1 VIAEK
6 KILLRKET
14 EKIGVVNFFNV
25 RENLEYIIRFG
36 RETFKERHLLRLKVI
51 FSSASKRTRPKRRL
65 VFRALGYRPPVVE
78 TTLFIFFT
86 TSLSA
91 GCFFI
96 LCVCREVSPAVVWSS
111 WACYEDLRGPHES
124 KSDCSDSLFRVGR
137 YYDWSSRVL
146 CVQKLSTR
154 ARIDPIWKTTTEFL
168 SRSAQRFYVL
178 CFWSRSPDDLM

>member
-1 VIAEK
+1 VITEK
-6 KILLRKET
+6 KILLCKET
-14 EKIGVVNFFNV
+14 EKIGAVNFFNV
-25 RENLEYIIRFG
+25 RKNLEYIIRFG

-51 FSSASKRTRPKRRL
+51 FSSASKRIRPKRWL
-65 VFRALGYRPPVVE
+65 VFRVLGYRPPVVE

-96 LCVCREVSPAVVWSS
+96 LCVCRGVSPAVVWSS

-124 KSDCSDSLFRVGR
+124 KSNCSDSLFRVGR
-137 YYDWSSRVL
+137 YDWSSRVL

-154 ARIDPIWKTTTEFL
+154 ARVDPIWETTTEFL
-168 SRSAQRFYVL
+168 SRSAQHAFMY
-178 CFWSRSPDDLM
+178 CAFWSRSPDDPI